1 MTRPRRLY
9 QEGGNYYYL
18 VGGAKK
24 KIKVPDGI
32 SQKQLQKIN
41 IKNIINL
48 AQKRRVKKRKNPI
61 NVRYGK
67 KIVSQMEAQPLPQ
80 QPGLSTYLFKPRL
93 AVKTLDE
100 LAQSNIDTD
109 IDKLAKQLLSRLQPV
124 VTPPTVS
131 QPVEIPPLPPAL
143 PGVTTSI
150 ASEPTESEVETESV
164 TGSEAS
170 LPTSVGEEVST
181 DSSYV
186 PSSVSSA
193 LAPSISTK
201 APSAPSSTKT
211 QASSLSGDLSSKAS
225 SSKASSSKA
234 SSSKAS
240 LASSSSYVPSSA
252 SSEATVIEPL
262 YRQQPFSFADK
273 NNEALIYSV
282 LQEIQKDDSNFDIMS
297 TDDYA
302 TKRDRIMDRISQ
314 KLQDMRRFPSRI
326 IPPRQKTLQDIFNSA
341 RPYGRGDGEEE
352 GLFNDEIE
360 NIAEKR
366 IKNYVPVIASDEI
379 NTLSK
384 YVKPGQK
391 RFAFI
396 INTNP
401 STSDGSGDDGLR
413 PGHWRSIYIN
423 NDDDYPTVEYFDP
436 LCEGRIPNDLLK
448 VCMKIARKMN
458 PEMMFKYKQN
468 MLRRQS
474 KLTSNCGYH
483 ALKFID
489 DRYHGVPYSD
499 ATGYTDYMD
508 KLNQVKD
515 DSRDGEKQVM
525 KYIKKYQSYI

>member
-24 KIKVPDGI
+24 KIKVPEGI

-48 AQKRRVKKRKNPI
+48 AQKRRVKKRNKPV

-67 KIVSQMEAQPLPQ
+67 KIVSQMEAQPQLQ
-80 QPGLSTYLFKPRL
+80 QPTLSTYLFKPRL

-100 LAQSNIDTD
+100 LAQSNVDTD

-124 VTPPTVS
+124 VTPPSVPLPASVPT
-131 QPVEIPPLPPAL
+131 LPPAF
-143 PGVTTSI
+143 PGVSTSI
-150 ASEPTESEVETESV
+150 ASEPIESEVETESV
-164 TGSEAS
+164 TGSEVS

-181 DSSYV
+181 ASSYV
-186 PSSVSSA
+186 PSSVTSA
-193 LAPSISTK
+193 LAPSGASTE
-201 APSAPSSTKT
+201 T
-211 QASSLSGDLSSKAS
+211 QASSLPGVLSSKAS
-225 SSKASSSKA
+225 SSKASSSN
-234 SSSKAS
+234 AS
-240 LASSSSYVPSSA
+240 LTSSSSYVPSSV
-252 SSEATVIEPL
+252 SSEKTIIQPT
-262 YRQQPFSFADK
+262 YTPQPFSFADI

-282 LQEIQKDDSNFDIMS
+282 MQQIQKDDSNFDIRS
-297 TDDYA
+297 IDDYPA
-302 TKRDRIMDRISQ
+302 NRDRIIERMSQ
-314 KLQDMRRFPSRI
+314 KLQDMGVTPSRFI
-326 IPPRQKTLQDIFNSA
+326 KPRQKTLQDIFDRI
-341 RPYGRGDGEEE
+341 RPSGRGEGEEE
-352 GLFNDEIE
+352 GLFNDQIE

-401 STSDGSGDDGLR
+401 STSDGSGNDGQR

-423 NDDDYPTVEYFDP
+423 NDDDFPTVEYFDP

-448 VCMKIARKMN
+448 MCMKIASKMN

-483 ALKFID
+483 SLKFID
-489 DRYHGVPYSD
+489 DRYHGVPWSD

-515 DSRDGEKQVM
+515 DSRDGEKEVM
-525 KYIKKYQSYI
+525 KYIKKYESYI

>member
-48 AQKRRVKKRKNPI
+48 AQKRRVKKRKKPV

-67 KIVSQMEAQPLPQ
+67 KIVSQMEAQPQPQ
-80 QPGLSTYLFKPRL
+80 QQQPSLSTYLFKPRL
-93 AVKTLDE
+93 AIKTLDE

-109 IDKLAKQLLSRLQPV
+109 IDKLAKQLLTRLQPV
-124 VTPPTVS
+124 VTPPTVPL
-131 QPVEIPPLPPAL
+131 PVEVPTLPMSL
-143 PGVTTSI
+143 PGVTTSV
-150 ASEPTESEVETESV
+150 ASEPTESELETESV

-181 DSSYV
+181 KSSSAPTLVSSALAPSGASSTKTQVPSLPGLLSSKASSSKALSSNAPLSSSSSYV
-186 PSSVSSA
+186 PSSVSS
-193 LAPSISTK
+193 
-201 APSAPSSTKT
+201 
-211 QASSLSGDLSSKAS
+211 
-225 SSKASSSKA
+225 
-234 SSSKAS
+234 
-240 LASSSSYVPSSA
+240 
-252 SSEATVIEPL
+252 EETVIQPI
-262 YRQQPFSFADK
+262 YRPQPFSFKDK
-273 NNEALIYSV
+273 NNEKLIYSV
-282 LQEIQKDDSNFDIMS
+282 MQQIQKDDSNFDIRS
-297 TDDYA
+297 VDDYR
-302 TKRDRIMDRISQ
+302 TNRDRIMEIVSK
-314 KLQDMRRFPSRI
+314 KLDDMGRTPSRL
-326 IPPRQKTLQDIFNSA
+326 IPPRQKTLQDIFDLSS
-341 RPYGRGDGEEE
+341 PYGRGEGEEE
-352 GLFNDEIE
+352 GLFNDQIE

-401 STSDGSGDDGLR
+401 STSDGSGNDGQR

-436 LCEGRIPNDLLK
+436 LCEGRMPNDLLR
-448 VCMKIARKMN
+448 VCIKIARKMN
-458 PEMMFKYKQN
+458 PEIMFKYKQN

-474 KLTSNCGYH
+474 KMTSNCGYH

-515 DSRDGEKQVM
+515 DSRDGEKEVM
-525 KYIKKYQSYI
+525 KYIKKYESYI

>member
-9 QEGGNYYYL
+9 QEDGNYYYL

-48 AQKRRVKKRKNPI
+48 AQKRRVKKRKKPV

-67 KIVSQMEAQPLPQ
+67 KIVSQMEAQPQPQ

-93 AVKTLDE
+93 AIKTLDE
-100 LAQSNIDTD
+100 LAQADVDTNV
-109 IDKLAKQLLSRLQPV
+109 DKLAKQLLARLQPV
-124 VTPPTVS
+124 VTPPTV
-131 QPVEIPPLPPAL
+131 PLPMVVPTL
-143 PGVTTSI
+143 PQSLGGVTTSI
-150 ASEPTESEVETESV
+150 PPEPTESEIETESV

-170 LPTSVGEEVST
+170 LPTSVGEEVGGEGTVRIIPSEQ
-181 DSSYV
+181 
-186 PSSVSSA
+186 SSVSA
-193 LAPSISTK
+193 RLAST
-201 APSAPSSTKT
+201 PGVSSV
-211 QASSLSGDLSSKAS
+211 ASSQALSASTAS
-225 SSKASSSKA
+225 SSKAST
-234 SSSKAS
+234 
-240 LASSSSYVPSSA
+240 SSSSYVPSSE
-252 SSEATVIEPL
+252 SSEATIIEPI
-262 YRQQPFSFADK
+262 YRPQPFSFADK

-282 LQEIQKDDSNFDIMS
+282 LQQIQKDDSNFDIMS
-297 TDDYA
+297 IDDYA
-302 TKRDRIMDRISQ
+302 TNRDRIMERVSQ
-314 KLQDMRRFPSRI
+314 KLQDMGRLPSRI

-341 RPYGRGDGEEE
+341 RPYGRGDGEDE

-401 STSDGSGDDGLR
+401 STSDGSGNDGHR

-436 LCEGRIPNDLLK
+436 LCEGRIPNDLLR

-458 PEMMFKYKQN
+458 PEIMFKYKQN

-474 KLTSNCGYH
+474 KMTSNCGYH

-515 DSRDGEKQVM
+515 DSRDGEKEVM
-525 KYIKKYQSYI
+525 KYIKKYESYI